1 MNKIVSINLGGY
13 PFTIDE
19 DAYELLTKYLDSIRA
34 HFKDSEGCDEIVAD
48 IEARLA
54 ELCHESLDGKP
65 ILTLKNVEKAIQTM
79 GRPEEFGAESTEST
93 AESTKKG
100 SKSSKTKGH
109 GIKTGKKLFRN
120 MDDKVIG
127 GVCSGLSAY
136 FGIQDPTILRVIVAI
151 AFFAGGIGFLPYIIL
166 WVVVPEA
173 KTAADKLAMRGEPIN
188 VNSIAKTIQDE
199 VEKITQSVKKF
210 GEDMSEKYNKEFGD
224 QFTKKWKK
232 KSKKDDT
239 DNYSESDDEHSDEG
253 PKQAFYQPAY
263 QQDYIHKGMNTIRN
277 IFDALFRFIGGAGK
291 TILMIFVGILI
302 FAVAVSWVAIIVS
315 FGFLYPYESF
325 FLDTPALSFLA
336 MTSGLL
342 IIGLPILGF
351 MFLVLR
357 IAFKTKLS
365 ASWGIG
371 LTILWCVCLG
381 MFGSIA
387 GRTAHDFNQQAR
399 IESTSPQAWDM
410 MTTDTLSLTTK
421 EQHQSRA
428 IANLGPIELIEGKL
442 FSEQI
447 DLEIVQSEDQSFRLK
462 EKRFAQGPDAE
473 TADQNAKNPKLNVT
487 LLENELQLD
496 RQFSLKKGEK
506 WRAQHIKLRLE
517 VPVGKTIQLDRSINR
532 YLNNFEAKDS
542 WSYRNIHQ
550 GSWTMTADGFVQN
563 EIIQE

>member
-34 HFKDSEGCDEIVAD
+34 HFKDSEGCEEIVAD

-54 ELCHESLDGKP
+54 ELCQENLDGNP
-65 ILTLKNVEKAIQTM
+65 ILTLKDVQKAIQTM
-79 GRPEEFGAESTEST
+79 GRPEEFGAE
-93 AESTKKG
+93 AEETSHSDKAAGSGSGKG
-100 SKSSKTKGH
+100 KNFK
-109 GIKTGKKLFRN
+109 IKTGKKLFRN

-188 VNSIAKTIQDE
+188 VNSIAKTIQEE
-199 VEKITQSVKKF
+199 VEKIARSITEF
-210 GEDMSEKYNKEFGD
+210 GEEMNEKYGSNF
-224 QFTKKWKK
+224 KK
-232 KSKKDDT
+232 KGQKKKEKDD
-239 DNYSESDDEHSDEG
+239 YAESDDELSDDEG

-263 QQDYIHKGMNTIRN
+263 QEDFVHRGMNGVRR

-291 TILMIFVGILI
+291 TILMIVVGILI

-325 FLDTPALSFLA
+325 FLDTPVLSFFA

-342 IIGLPILGF
+342 IIGLPVLGL

-357 IAFKTKLS
+357 IAFNTRLS
-365 ASWGIG
+365 ATWGIG
-371 LTILWCVCLG
+371 LTILWFICLG
-381 MFGSIA
+381 LFGSIG
-387 GRTAHDFNQQAR
+387 GRTAHQFNAQAK

-410 MTTDTLSLTTK
+410 MSSDTLSLVSR
-421 EQHQSRA
+421 EQHRSRA
-428 IANLGPIELIEGKL
+428 MANLGPIELIEGKL
-442 FSEQI
+442 FSDEI
-447 DLEIVQSEDQSFRLK
+447 DLEIVQSEDQSFHLT
-462 EKRFAQGPDAE
+462 EKRLAAGPDE
-473 TADQNAKNPKLNVT
+473 DVADQNAKNPKMGMVLNN
-487 LLENELQLD
+487 NELGID

-506 WRAQHIKLRLE
+506 WRGQEIRLRLE
-517 VPVGKTIQLDRSINR
+517 VPVGKTIVLDRRIS
-532 YLNNFEAKDS
+532 YMVNNFEADGS
-542 WSYRNIHQ
+542 WSYRNLHKN
-550 GSWTMTADGFVQN
+550 SWTMTENGFVSN
-563 EIIQE
+563 ETNQE